1 MTASTLLFALSALFF
16 MMGVVMT
23 FCPVSYRRFMWE
35 VVSWVITLLLLWLGV
50 WLVFIP

>member
-1 MTASTLLFALSALFF
+1 MTASTLLFALSVIFF

-23 FCPVSYRRFMWE
+23 FAPVRHRRWMWE
-35 VVSWVITLLLLWLGV
+35 GVAWIITFLLLWLGV